1 MKTTFGIAAI
11 LTLAAAVNASNLS
24 GRWDGTI
31 QFDDYKISFPIEFSS
46 GGSDVKVS
54 FFNGDERV
62 TSTSGKL
69 DGNTLSV
76 RFEHYATQLEATLTD
91 GVLKGTYG
99 NKRNGIHDIEARP
112 HTAPAVPSAKAPDIG
127 GVWDIPNES
136 PKGEHAWRLIVRQSG
151 PEVSAAI
158 LRVDGDTGAIVGN
171 YNDGKFV
178 LNHFDGARAFLL
190 NITPQAD
197 GTLALSLQGGHQPAK
212 SYVAVRAEEARA
224 KGIPE
229 PTDPEKHT
237 RVKDPN
243 EPFQFSFPDIDGK
256 LVSSNDPRFKN
267 KVVIVNITGSWC
279 PNCHDEAP
287 FLAELYRRY
296 HALGLE
302 IVALDF
308 EEQEQ
313 LADKTRLRAFIKKY
327 GIEYTYLIGGEPK
340 ELQAK
345 ITQAENLNSWPT
357 TFFLGRDGTVRLIH
371 AGFAAPASGEFNTQL
386 KHEVTETVERLLAE
400 RSGDTETAALK

>member
-1 MKTTFGIAAI
+1 MKPVLSLAFVLA
-11 LTLAAAVNASNLS
+11 LAAPGMADNLA

-31 QFDDYKISFPIEFSS
+31 QFDDYKISFPIEFS
-46 GGSDVKVS
+46 GEGAHVQAS

-62 TSTSGKL
+62 TSTAGKL

-76 RFEHYATQLEATLTD
+76 RFEHYATELDATVTD

-99 NKRNGIHDIEARP
+99 SKRNGFHDIEARP
-112 HTAPAVPSAKAPDIG
+112 HQDAPLIPTKIPDIAG
-127 GVWDIPNES
+127 LWDIPNES
-136 PKGEHAWRLIVRQSG
+136 PKGEHAWRLIVRQTG
-151 PEVSAAI
+151 PETSAAI
-158 LRVDGDTGAIVGN
+158 LRVDGDTGAIVGS

-178 LNHFDGARAFLL
+178 LNHFDGARAYILE
-190 NITPQAD
+190 ITPRQD
-197 GTLALSLQGGHQPAK
+197 GTLALSLRGGHSPAK
-212 SYVAVRAEEARA
+212 DYIAVRAVEARS

-237 RVKDPN
+237 RVKDEN
-243 EPFQFSFPDIDGK
+243 QAFQFSFPDVDGNI
-256 LVSSNDPRFKN
+256 VSSTDPQFKN

-287 FLAELYRRY
+287 FLVDLYRRY

-308 EEQEQ
+308 EEPEQ
-313 LADKTRLRAFIKKY
+313 LADKTRLRAFIKNY

-357 TFFLGRDGTVRLIH
+357 TFFLGRDGKVRLVH
-371 AGFAAPASGEFNTQL
+371 AGFAAPASGEFNTRL
-386 KHEVTETVERLLAE
+386 KTEVTQTVEHLLSE
-400 RSGDTETAALK
+400 HNVPESAALN